1 MILSMHFKRA
11 FWLDTDNN
19 NELCCCPVLKDGT
32 IQDWNFD
39 YARNLHSLNRTSY
52 DLKCLLDIQFDLVK
66 NYTGQLYKVEIS
78 KVFNDS
84 LVPLHK

>member
-19 NELCCCPVLKDGT
+19 NELCCCPVLTDGT

-39 YARNLHSLNRTSY
+39 YARDLNSLNRTSY
-52 DLKCLLDIQFDLVK
+52 DLKCLLDIHYELVK
-66 NYTGQLYKVEIS
+66 TNTGELYKIEIS
-78 KVFNDS
+78 KIFNDS
-84 LVPLHK
+84 LEPTS